1 MIRAMWS
8 AASGMAAQQLN
19 IDVIANNLA
28 NVNTTGF
35 KRSRAD
41 FEDLMY
47 QTLRQAGATT
57 AAGYQIPTGIQVGM
71 GTRPVAVQKI
81 FQQGDYTETKNDLD
95 WAIEGKGFFLILSN
109 NEELYTR
116 SGAFKLDSEGYV
128 CTSDGDRLQPEFV
141 VPEGTTGISVDSG
154 GMVVAIGYDGTEL
167 ASTQLQIYDFPN
179 PAGLHAMGRN
189 LFQPT
194 EASGEPLAGQP
205 GLDGFG
211 TITQGFL
218 EMSNVSVVEEMV
230 KMIIGQRAYEV
241 NSKAIQT
248 ADEML
253 QMANNVRR

>member
-1 MIRAMWS
+1 
-8 AASGMAAQQLN
+8 MAAQQLN

-41 FEDLMY
+41 FQDLMY
-47 QTLRQAGATT
+47 QTHRQAGATT
-57 AAGYQIPTGIQVGM
+57 ASGGQVPTGIQVGM

-81 FQQGDYTETKNDLD
+81 FTQGDYVQTQNDLD
-95 WAIEGKGFFLILSN
+95 WAIEGKGFFLVLSN

-116 SGAFKLDSEGYV
+116 AGAFKLDSEGYV

-141 VPEGTTGISVDSG
+141 VPQGTVNVSVDSG
-154 GMVVAIGYDGTEL
+154 GMIVATGYDGTEM
-167 ASTQLQIYDFPN
+167 ASTQLQTYDFPN
-179 PAGLHAMGRN
+179 PAGLSATGRN
-189 LFQPT
+189 LFRPT
-194 EASGEPLAGQP
+194 EGSGEPLAGQP
-205 GLDGFG
+205 GVDGFG
-211 TITQGFL
+211 TIAQGYL

-230 KMIIGQRAYEV
+230 QMIVGQRAYEA

>member
-1 MIRAMWS
+1 MWS

-41 FEDLMY
+41 FQDLMY
-47 QTLRQAGATT
+47 QTHRQAGATT
-57 AAGYQIPTGIQVGM
+57 ATGGQVPTGIQVGM

-81 FQQGDYTETKNDLD
+81 FTQGDYVHTQNDLD
-95 WAIEGKGFFLILSN
+95 WAIEGKGFFLVLSN

-116 SGAFKLDSEGYV
+116 AGAFKLDSEGYV

-141 VPEGTTGISVDSG
+141 VPEGTVNVAIDSG
-154 GMVVAIGYDGTEL
+154 GMIVATGYDGTEM
-167 ASTQLQIYDFPN
+167 ASTQLQTYDFPN
-179 PAGLHAMGRN
+179 PAGLYAAGRN
-189 LFQPT
+189 LFRPT
-194 EASGEPLAGQP
+194 EGSGEPLAGQP
-205 GLDGFG
+205 GVDGFG
-211 TITQGFL
+211 TIAQGFL
-218 EMSNVSVVEEMV
+218 EMSNVSVIEEMV
-230 KMIIGQRAYEV
+230 QMIVGQRAYEV

>member
-41 FEDLMY
+41 FQDLMY
-47 QTLRQAGATT
+47 QTHRQAGSTT
-57 AAGYQIPTGIQVGM
+57 ATGGQVPTGIQVGM

-81 FQQGDYTETKNDLD
+81 FTQGDYVHTQNEFD
-95 WAIEGKGFFLILSN
+95 WAIEGRGFFLVLSN

-116 SGAFKLDSEGYV
+116 AGAFKIDSEGYV

-141 VPEGTTGISVDSG
+141 VPEGTVNVSVDAG
-154 GMVVAIGYDGTEL
+154 GMIVANGYDGTEM
-167 ASTQLQIYDFPN
+167 ASTQLQLYDFPN
-179 PAGLHAMGRN
+179 PAGLYAVGRG
-189 LFQPT
+189 LFRPT
-194 EASGEPLAGQP
+194 EGSGEPLTGQP
-205 GLDGFG
+205 GVDGFG
-211 TITQGFL
+211 TIAQGYL

-230 KMIIGQRAYEV
+230 QMIVGQRAYEV

>member
-1 MIRAMWS
+1 MIRAMWA
-8 AASGMAAQQLN
+8 AASGMTAQQLS

-41 FEDLMY
+41 FQDLMY
-47 QTLRQAGATT
+47 QTMRQAGATT
-57 AAGYQIPTGIQVGM
+57 ATGGQVPCGIQVGM
-71 GTRPVAVQKI
+71 GTKPVAVQKI
-81 FQQGDYTETKNDLD
+81 FNQGDYTETRNDLD
-95 WAIEGKGFFLILSN
+95 WAIEGKGFFKILSN

-116 SGAFKLDSEGYV
+116 AGAFKLDRSGYV

-141 VPEGTTGISVDSG
+141 VPQGSVNVSIDSG
-154 GMVVAIGYDGTEL
+154 GMVVATGYDGTEM
-167 ASTQLQIYDFPN
+167 ASTQLQTYDFPN
-179 PAGLHAMGRN
+179 PAGLSAMGRN
-189 LFQPT
+189 LFRPT
-194 EASGEPLAGQP
+194 EGSGEPLAGQP
-205 GLDGFG
+205 GVDGFG
-211 TITQGFL
+211 TIAQGYL

-230 KMIIGQRAYEV
+230 QMIVGQRAYEA